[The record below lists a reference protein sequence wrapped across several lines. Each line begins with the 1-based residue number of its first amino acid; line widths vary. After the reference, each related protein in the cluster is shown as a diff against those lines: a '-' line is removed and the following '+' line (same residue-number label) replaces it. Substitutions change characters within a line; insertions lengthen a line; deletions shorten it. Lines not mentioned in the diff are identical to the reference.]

1 MKHSKTSQ
9 ETEQYY
15 CDCEFCRANYYSVA
29 LYQNALHRF
38 EKSQD
43 ENQLVHEAF
52 LPIVRIVIPKS
63 KWASQKYAFD
73 DAQATALSNMFVY
86 YRKKGILAGNELE
99 IRTLIRCAKAGCS
112 YVIRQLNKHERA
124 YTQDSQPNQQTQAK
138 KSIIGRRVYPND
150 FNDFDVDSFT
160 LLVDGLSVMNQYLED
175 SLVEQI
181 DAKRFIERALSASN
195 SKVVKQMVANLA
207 LKFNLIDSVNEN
219 PPTSLFVDALRA
231 ELIPFAEASGLDK
244 ALIIDFCA
252 RAESILGPESVD
264 MKRLRQKAYNR
275 EKTGVLT
282 SLL

>member
-1 MKHSKTSQ
+1 MGN
-9 ETEQYY
+9 
-15 CDCEFCRANYYSVA
+15 RANCT
-29 LYQNALHRF
+29 
-38 EKSQD
+38 
-43 ENQLVHEAF
+43 
-52 LPIVRIVIPKS
+52 P
-63 KWASQKYAFD
+63 
-73 DAQATALSNMFVY
+73 
-86 YRKKGILAGNELE
+86 YRAN
-99 IRTLIRCAKAGCS
+99 CVS
-112 YVIRQLNKHERA
+112 
-124 YTQDSQPNQQTQAK
+124 P
-138 KSIIGRRVYPND
+138 YPND

-160 LLVDGLSVMNQYLED
+160 LLVDGLYVNQCSED

-195 SKVVKQMVANLA
+195 SKVVKQVVANLA

-244 ALIIDFCA
+244 AFIIDFCA
-252 RAESILGPESVD
+252 RAESILGSDTVD